1 MHPFSCIVVLSF
13 LFGTTVTKERN
24 MFQFGQCELSGVSFQ
39 ELRDHFG
46 EIKETVQTQDNR
58 TDVILL
64 KESVLLQTSV
74 SESCC
79 LLRHLLRFYI
89 ESVFKHY
96 EATSNLLRRK
106 TSTLANT
113 FLSIKAS
120 LRQCLDRNIA
130 AIKAVGEMDILF
142 AWMRDI
148 NN

>member
-1 MHPFSCIVVLSF
+1 MGPFTCIVLLSF
-13 LFGTTVTKERN
+13 LCGTIVTKERKIL
-24 MFQFGQCELSGVSFQ
+24 QFGQCELSGISFR
-39 ELRDHFG
+39 ELRDYFG

-64 KESVLLQTSV
+64 KESVLLGIPV

-89 ESVFKHY
+89 ESVFK
-96 EATSNLLRRK
+96 ATSNLLRRK
-106 TSTLANT
+106 TSPLANT
-113 FLSIKAS
+113 FVRIKTT
-120 LRQCLDRNIA
+120 LRQCLDSNIA